1 MIEKRLKATFSEVY
15 GRDPERL
22 FFAPGRIN
30 LIGEHID
37 YNGGYVFPCAITYGT
52 YGYVRERDDR
62 KVRFFSNNFADLGVI
77 EIDLEDLSRK
87 DSQHWANYT
96 VGVLKIIEDEG
107 YRLPHG
113 FDIAY
118 EGNIPNGAGLSSS
131 ASIEILTCWM
141 VNTLFDF
148 GISMVTCALLCK
160 RVENDF
166 MGVSTGIMDQ
176 FIVGMGKKDTALL
189 LDTATLDYKEIPVVL
204 EGKSIV
210 IMNTNKVRGL
220 TDSKYNER
228 YAECQE
234 ALRRI
239 KEVNPDLM
247 ALCELTVHDL
257 NYIRPIIDNDRL
269 YRRAKHAILENDR
282 TIRGAE
288 MLKEGNVMAFGRLMN
303 ESHRSLQFDYEATGV
318 ELDTLVETAWQLPQ
332 TVGAR
337 VTGAGFG
344 GCAIAIVKDEG
355 IEEFIEMVGKIY
367 ENKIGYKADFY
378 VAHIGD
384 GTKEIEINE

>member
-1 MIEKRLKATFSEVY
+1 MIENNLRIKFEEVFGY
-15 GRDPERL
+15 APEKL

-37 YNGGYVFPCAITYGT
+37 YNGGFVFPCAITYGT
-52 YGYVRERDDR
+52 YAHVKQRQDR
-62 KVRFFSNNFADLGVI
+62 KVRFYSNNFSDLGII
-77 EIDLEDLSRK
+77 EVDLEDLSKK

-96 VGVLKIIEDEG
+96 VGVLKIFEDEG
-107 YRLPHG
+107 YVCPNG
-113 FDIAY
+113 FDVAY
-118 EGNIPNGAGLSSS
+118 EGNIPYGAGLSSS
-131 ASIEILTCWM
+131 ASLEMLTAWII
-141 VNTLFDF
+141 NSLFEF
-148 GISMVTCALLCK
+148 KVSMVTCALLSK

-176 FIVGMGKKDTALL
+176 FIVGKGKKDTALL
-189 LDTATLDYKEIPVVL
+189 LNTSNLDYTEVPVVL

-210 IMNTNKVRGL
+210 IMNTNKIRGL

-247 ALCELTVHDL
+247 ALCELTPHDL
-257 NYIRPIIDNDRL
+257 TYIRPIIDNDRL

-288 MLKEGNVMAFGRLMN
+288 LLKTGNVMAFGRLMN

-355 IEEFIEMVGKIY
+355 IDEFIDMVGRIY

-384 GTKEIEINE
+384 GTKEIV